1 MMRQITHPR
10 RKPRGFTLIELLVV
24 VAIIALL
31 ISILLPSLAD
41 AREQAKRAKCGANLH
56 SIGQALITCGDE
68 NKGFVPTWDDGNGN
82 IGPNRIMY
90 TWVDGLF
97 DLKNLGDVKASFCPS
112 DDRDADPMV
121 ARGVSWNF
129 NFVDTLGVNER
140 IRPGVRTSYAQN
152 IISVGWNHP
161 QDKYKDASHQ
171 AWAAD
176 GWWTWFGNM
185 QAMWLM
191 RREVFGQTTDPVMT
205 PTWQGAMQAWR
216 HGKNFQSNILFVD
229 GHVAPLAPNRPTS
242 IAEWRRRTV
251 DTNRVF
257 TWLPGETSDR
267 LDIDCYGANGEVPEW
282 ASLYP
287 KPRGASCGQSARY
300 VFPSGMPDYLDLV
313 FRTNNRLWSEFPDN
327 PADRR

>member
-1 MMRQITHPR
+1 MKRQIPHTR
-10 RKPRGFTLIELLVV
+10 RAERGFTLIELLVV

-41 AREQAKRAKCGANLH
+41 AREQAKRTKCAANLH
-56 SIGQALITCGDE
+56 GIGTALITCADE
-68 NKGFVPTWDDGNGN
+68 NKGYVPMWDDGNANLGTT
-82 IGPNRIMY
+82 RIMY
-90 TWVDGLF
+90 TWLDCLY
-97 DLKNLGDVKASFCPS
+97 DMRILGDIGASFCPS

-129 NFVDTLGVNER
+129 NFVDKFGVNER
-140 IRPGVRTSYAQN
+140 IRPGVRTSYAQS
-152 IISVGWNHP
+152 IVAAGWNYP

-191 RREVFGQTTDPVMT
+191 RREVFGQTTDPVNT
-205 PTWQGAMQAWR
+205 PNWQGAMQAWR

-229 GHVAPLAPNRPTS
+229 GHVSPLAPRRPAS
-242 IAEWRRRTV
+242 IQEWRTRTI
-251 DTNRVF
+251 DTVQTF

-267 LDIDCYGANGEVPEW
+267 LDVSQYSANGQITEW
-282 ASLYP
+282 RDRYP
-287 KPRGASCGQSARY
+287 ACSRLA
-300 VFPSGMPDYLDLV
+300 FPGGMPQYLDLNY
-313 FRTNNRLWSEFPDN
+313 RTANRLWKELPN
-327 PADRR
+327 NVADRR